1 MRDIARIPRI
11 LKLIYKYWIKH
22 PDYRFGQL
30 MYNIMM
36 RMPEVVQV
44 SRDCKVGIDPFYL
57 EDDKFEEYLRI
68 LVEE

>member
-11 LKLIYKYWIKH
+11 LKLIYKYWSKH

-44 SRDCKVGIDPFYL
+44 SRDCAVGIDPFYL
-57 EDDKFEEYLRI
+57 EDDKFEEYLKI